1 MDGIKQVFVKV
12 IFVDMG
18 GNMNIFNRKVG
29 GKGVRCYIKFVLL
42 KVEVNMFDYNIF
54 KVQLLFF

>member
-1 MDGIKQVFVKV
+1 
-12 IFVDMG
+12 
-18 GNMNIFNRKVG
+18 MNIFNRKVG

-54 KVQLLFF
+54 KV